1 MKTTMTITSKQKLNE
16 ANFKFM
22 NEVFGAIYSKLTA
35 GLEIGLFNVDN
46 VDTLFEQILKESYD
60 KKVVSKLAE
69 FSYLV
74 DESSFPSFDEFIENN
89 FDELNKVLN
98 DIKDFLKAA

>member
-1 MKTTMTITSKQKLNE
+1 MTTTTCKQMLND

-22 NEVFGAIYSKLTA
+22 NEVFGVIYSKLTA

-46 VDTLFEQILKESYD
+46 IDTLFEQILKESYD
-60 KKVVSKLAE
+60 KKIESKLAE

-74 DESSFPSFDEFIENN
+74 DESSFPSFDEFIEKNS
-89 FDELNKVLN
+89 DELNMVLN

>member
-1 MKTTMTITSKQKLNE
+1 MTTTMTKTVKQMLNE

-22 NEVFGAIYSKLTA
+22 NEVFGLFCD
-35 GLEIGLFNVDN
+35 GLKIGFEIGLFNADN
-46 VDTLFEQILKESYD
+46 IDTLFEQILKESYD
-60 KKVVSKLAE
+60 KKIESKLAE

-74 DESSFPSFDEFIENN
+74 DESSFPSFDEFIEKNY
-89 FDELNKVLN
+89 DELNMVFN